1 MYFRAIYSASKKYE
15 RLFLSI
21 SVTLLRF
28 SQSRYMYLNDKIDL
42 LKDIIRFHITFN
54 FKFGLTLPSLIRQ
67 IRRPG
72 INTFRRPCDNVD
84 LDVKIF

>member
-15 RLFLSI
+15 RLFY
-21 SVTLLRF
+21 LLRF